1 MKVLSVNAVS
11 KIFPN
16 GLKALDEVSFSAEEG
31 ECIVAAGSNG
41 SGKTVLMNII
51 AQLEE
56 SSSGSVTVQQGKS
69 IGLIFQDADAQILGE
84 TVEEDASFGPRNA
97 GYSKNEIKEKV
108 NSSLTSTGLAHKKD
122 SPSRLLSGGEKRRLA
137 VAGVLAMD
145 CDILIFDEPFA
156 NLDWPGVKQVCSII
170 AQLKKEGKTLIV
182 LTHELEKILSLAD
195 RFLVLHYGKLCFDGD
210 PEEGLKLDLNKW
222 GIRNPLV
229 SYESIGDLLW

>member
-1 MKVLSVNAVS
+1 MKILSVNSVS

-31 ECIVAAGSNG
+31 ECIIVAGSNG

-56 SSSGSVTVQQGKS
+56 SSSGSVTVQKGKN

-84 TVEEDASFGPRNA
+84 TVEEDTSFGPRNA
-97 GYSKNEIKEKV
+97 GYSKSEIREKV
-108 NSSLTSTGLAHKKD
+108 ESALTRTGLMHKKD

-170 AQLKKEGKTLIV
+170 TRLKKEGKTLIV
-182 LTHELEKILSLAD
+182 LTHELEKVLSLAD
-195 RFLVLHYGKLCFDGD
+195 RFLILHYGKIYFDGD
-210 PEEGLKLDLNKW
+210 PEEGLQLDLNKW

-229 SYESIGDLLW
+229 SYTSIEDLIW

>member
-1 MKVLSVNAVS
+1 MNVLSVREVT
-11 KIFPN
+11 KIFSN
-16 GLKALDEVSFSAEEG
+16 GLKALDEVSFSVEEG
-31 ECIVAAGSNG
+31 ETLVAAGSNG

-51 AQLEE
+51 AQLED
-56 SSSGSVTVQQGKS
+56 SSSGSVTIQDGKK

-84 TVEEDASFGPRNA
+84 TVEEDTSFGPRNA
-97 GYSKNEIKEKV
+97 GCSKSEIAQRTASSLEKV
-108 NSSLTSTGLAHKKD
+108 SLIHKND

-170 AQLKKEGKTLIV
+170 RQLKEEGKTLIV
-182 LTHELEKILSLAD
+182 LTHELEKILALAD
-195 RFLVLHYGKLCFDGD
+195 RFLVLHYGKICFDGK
-210 PEEGLKLDLNKW
+210 PEDGLQKDLSQW